1 MKKQF
6 RILIALLFILGVGST
21 VHAQTTAKIGYVDS
35 RAVSDKLPEVKQAYA
50 QLTEY
55 QKQKQNELQKEEA
68 DFQKQVEDYQKIET
82 TMEEGMRSAKQ
93 RELQAKQEQ
102 LQLKATNAQADIQKR
117 QQAIFDPI
125 EKRIQQAI
133 TQVATENGYTYV
145 LAKEVLLHSPAG
157 DDISELVA
165 KKLIAN
171 APAATPNAQK
181 PAATGTNQTGAANQS
196 GSNTTT
202 PPANAPK
209 NKKQ

>member
-6 RILIALLFILGVGST
+6 RILIALLFILGVGSAA
-21 VHAQTTAKIGYVDS
+21 HAQTALKIGYVDS

-50 QLTEY
+50 QLTEF
-55 QKQKQNELQKEEA
+55 QKQKQNELQKDEEA
-68 DFQKQVEDYQKIET
+68 FQKEVAAFQQGN
-82 TMEEGMRSAKQ
+82 MEESMRAAKE

-145 LAKEVLLHSPAG
+145 LAKDVLLHSPAG
-157 DDISELVA
+157 DDISDLVA
-165 KKLIAN
+165 KKLLAS
-171 APAATPNAQK
+171 APATSNQK
-181 PAATGTNQTGAANQS
+181 PAATGTNQTGAANPT
-196 GSNTTT
+196 GSTNTTPQNT
-202 PPANAPK
+202 PAPK
-209 NKKQ
+209 KK